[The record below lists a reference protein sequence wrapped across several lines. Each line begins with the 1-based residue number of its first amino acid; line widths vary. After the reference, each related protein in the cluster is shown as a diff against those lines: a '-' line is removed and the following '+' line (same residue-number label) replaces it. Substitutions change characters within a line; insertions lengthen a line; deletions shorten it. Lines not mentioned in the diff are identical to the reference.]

1 MRFKNIVTKKRKYK
15 SGDVLFVRNEHE
27 EEVCMVIKKEIMY
40 NLIDL
45 NKGRIYLFDNQHYD
59 DFVRKLE
66 SLFTSIEVIDNNKLE
81 LVRVED

>member
-1 MRFKNIVTKKRKYK
+1 
-15 SGDVLFVRNEHE
+15 
-27 EEVCMVIKKEIMY
+27 MY

-66 SLFTSIEVIDNNKLE
+66 SLFTSIEVIDNDELE